1 MDFTRR
7 DFLKTAS
14 AATLSALVA
23 AEPRVGARRRSPTS
37 DQPKATADTLILLW
51 MAGGMAAPETFDPK
65 RYQPFE
71 VGLPVE
77 KVMSTFPAI
86 DTAVDNIKICEG
98 LENIAKVMDRATLDP
113 FPRAARPGAH
123 SALAASISLAHRL
136 RAAANRG
143 RAASGGVDRQ
153 SAGAE
158 KSGHSGV
165 HRHRPATGKQRRE
178 GRTQSVSHRGL
189 SRHASS
195 ARSRCR
201 FPIRRSTPCGR
212 RRG

>member
-1 MDFTRR
+1 MNFTRR
-7 DFLKTAS
+7 DFLKSAS
-14 AATLSALVA
+14 VATLSALVA
-23 AEPRVGARRRSPTS
+23 GEPRVWADETQL
-37 DQPKATADTLILLW
+37 DHPKATADTLILLW

-113 FPRAARPGAH
+113 LPRAARSGAH

-143 RAASGGVDRQ
+143 CAAHRGVDRQ

-165 HRHRPATGKQRRE
+165 HRYRPAIGRQRRE
-178 GRTQSVSHRGL
+178 GRAQSVSHRRL
-189 SRHASS
+189 SRQRVRPVHPAVS
-195 ARSRCR
+195 RS
-201 FPIRRSTPCGR
+201 GDR
-212 RRG
+212 RRAPAEGDDA